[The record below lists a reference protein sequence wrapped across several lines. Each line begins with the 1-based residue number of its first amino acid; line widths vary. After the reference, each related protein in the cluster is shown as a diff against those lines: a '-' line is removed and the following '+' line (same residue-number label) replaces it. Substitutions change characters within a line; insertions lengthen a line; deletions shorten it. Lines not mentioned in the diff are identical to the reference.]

1 MLLCSAHKTS
11 ALVLLHTYILA
22 HTHTHTHIH
31 THTSTA
37 SHGHTHTYTCTG
49 GVQQVC
55 AALAMDVK
63 AGFGMGPRPGHCG
76 SCTQNA
82 RNVSVWMDGGVGLV
96 VGGWMR
102 GGAARR
108 MCVT

>member
-1 MLLCSAHKTS
+1 
-11 ALVLLHTYILA
+11 
-22 HTHTHTHIH
+22 
-31 THTSTA
+31 
-37 SHGHTHTYTCTG
+37 
-49 GVQQVC
+49 
-55 AALAMDVK
+55 MDVK